1 MEKYEISKETIA
13 IIGQDDDKTRVLEYD
28 TDKILNEK
36 AYQVMDYSCSYFGSS
51 YQGRVDGSRK
61 MLGANYKL
69 PIIVEES
76 SNMIFFPTTSPT
88 LSDCSWISL
97 NAVEFIDG
105 DSENSIINFKNG
117 KKIDVPISKSSL
129 ENQILRATRLQ
140 YLLNSRKSEKK

>member
-1 MEKYEISKETIA
+1 MEKYEICKETMA
-13 IIGQDDDKTRVLEYD
+13 IIGHDENKTRVLEYNMD
-28 TDKILNEK
+28 RILDEK

-76 SNMIFFPTTSPT
+76 SNMIFFPTTSRT
-88 LSDCSWISL
+88 LADCSWISL
-97 NAVEFIDG
+97 NAIEFIEG
-105 DSENSIINFKNG
+105 DAVNSIIHFQNG
-117 KKIDVPISKSSL
+117 QKLEFPISKSSL
-129 ENQILRATRLQ
+129 ENQVLRATRLQ